1 MKNYIVYMIVFL
13 GVVKVLAADW
23 DFAVAEL
30 LPGKNERSYVDKITS
45 PGAEATESSII
56 SYDERDYLPFGYCSE
71 IVDASGKN
79 FKEGTFRVT
88 SLAESLEKAVEK
100 GTILN
105 TWHWMLVYTLDYTV
119 TCSNHITYRGVFV
132 WRTELSNCTLNCSDD
147 ERTQYFIDVNTYNYS
162 TNTFKAYR
170 NRANEDEKNVVPISD
185 IIAAWNGRKV
195 AYPDWKYVSG
205 PSRLSRPVIF
215 IHGLNDDYKTW
226 GVEPVVEK
234 GKDGINKGDIRFQK
248 GLVKA
253 YDRGSAPDI
262 LARSLNINNSED
274 SINHNGIYFFQAPG
288 SIVDDKWRDA
298 NPHWNGIDGEDSQSS
313 KLYQCLKEVLDDFYK
328 DPNLPWS
335 EHPELIVDIV
345 AHSQGGLVVREMLRG
360 LRAENASAGP
370 ENPANHI
377 GRLVTVDTPHL
388 GAATASKDSKDIPSH
403 PGLGVLIDDLNAYYS
418 GHAVRHTLM
427 NLKLR
432 VDYLN
437 PLIPAVGSLGG
448 VLGVLGENVPVFLSD
463 PVVGPVV
470 TTAGGTAIVVGGTG
484 SATGVATA
492 GAAIGTAAPFVSTA
506 ALSEYKV
513 NVSGPYLGPYK
524 ISFNVDLPGPNEV
537 FWSTELDAAADYR
550 DMAIENRTL
559 GDYLYKDDKF
569 MKDLNYGKNG
579 ESYPRLPNGKRLN
592 ILPLYSGNVS
602 MVVVQLL
609 KGFDEKLR
617 IKCPEFD
624 SDEDKMACVALD
636 SYLQKKVNHLSEA
649 YTKGTVNADIDINDS
664 LLTVLDNVR
673 ETWLTNSDLIVEAE
687 SQKYESKELG
697 ISDADIA
704 ELGTARP
711 YLFHDALAPWETVIH
726 MGGVPGTVASTRQGL
741 DIACALD
748 CGCDNLL
755 AEKPDAK
762 VIYLK
767 DGCVDL
773 TGDFNIV
780 PVFLNEGKHGIRVS
794 YVQNTLDAVYE
805 PGTGSYV
812 DYIGADGGSWR
823 DVAVPAD
830 IATVP
835 RLQRNGQNIL
845 ALFENYSGKTFSK
858 EYSIPE
864 MAANVSICILGE
876 DGETLPAVIAGEG
889 TVTDLDS
896 QLPPSPPDVQKTEG
910 SIFVMHREAR
920 GENEVNT
927 SRPRILVANT
937 SDRDIHGFRV
947 AYYFTADPARLPQVV
962 VDYPKIPVTL
972 ENLGGDQWRFV
983 LDASDSVL
991 NAMSAFP
998 SLDGWQIR
1006 LYYERDWSDF
1016 NYLDDWSADYNVGI
1030 PRMNSKIVVYG
1041 ADGQIL
1047 WGREP
1052 EPFRSTDDGLIPAP
1066 KGIISWLDVAPWESN
1081 IFKPQVTVKNT
1092 GSVALKDYHAKL
1104 WFRVPDGKELYIP
1117 VDDWYTPYSRPT
1129 LRNSGENVWEL
1140 DLRFNEYVLYPGDSV
1155 IEGNIGVHLKDWSVF
1170 DKTVCGIALID
1181 TDGNVIYGKIP
1192 SVSECQ
1198 SYDAPSL
1205 LEMQYV
1211 WRF

>member
-1 MKNYIVYMIVFL
+1 
-13 GVVKVLAADW
+13 
-23 DFAVAEL
+23 
-30 LPGKNERSYVDKITS
+30 
-45 PGAEATESSII
+45 
-56 SYDERDYLPFGYCSE
+56 
-71 IVDASGKN
+71 
-79 FKEGTFRVT
+79 
-88 SLAESLEKAVEK
+88 
-100 GTILN
+100 
-105 TWHWMLVYTLDYTV
+105 
-119 TCSNHITYRGVFV
+119 
-132 WRTELSNCTLNCSDD
+132 
-147 ERTQYFIDVNTYNYS
+147 
-162 TNTFKAYR
+162 
-170 NRANEDEKNVVPISD
+170 
-185 IIAAWNGRKV
+185 
-195 AYPDWKYVSG
+195 
-205 PSRLSRPVIF
+205 
-215 IHGLNDDYKTW
+215 
-226 GVEPVVEK
+226 
-234 GKDGINKGDIRFQK
+234 
-248 GLVKA
+248 
-253 YDRGSAPDI
+253 
-262 LARSLNINNSED
+262 
-274 SINHNGIYFFQAPG
+274 
-288 SIVDDKWRDA
+288 
-298 NPHWNGIDGEDSQSS
+298 
-313 KLYQCLKEVLDDFYK
+313 
-328 DPNLPWS
+328 
-335 EHPELIVDIV
+335 
-345 AHSQGGLVVREMLRG
+345 
-360 LRAENASAGP
+360 
-370 ENPANHI
+370 
-377 GRLVTVDTPHL
+377 
-388 GAATASKDSKDIPSH
+388 
-403 PGLGVLIDDLNAYYS
+403 
-418 GHAVRHTLM
+418 M

-437 PLIPAVGSLGG
+437 PLIPIFSGVAAGAVGAVGSVGG
-448 VLGVLGENVPVFLSD
+448 VLGVLGAKIPVFLSD

-492 GAAIGTAAPFVSTA
+492 GAAAGTIAPFISIA

-559 GDYLYKDDKF
+559 GDYLYKANDF
-569 MKDLNYGKNG
+569 MRKLNDGKNG

-592 ILPLYSGNVS
+592 ILPLYSGDVS

-636 SYLQKKVNHLSEA
+636 SYLQKKVNQLSEA
-649 YTKGTVNADIDINDS
+649 YTKGTVNADIDVNDS
-664 LLTVLDNVR
+664 LLTILDNVR

-711 YLFHDALAPWETVIH
+711 YLFHDALAPLETVIH
-726 MGGVPGTVASTRQGL
+726 MGGIPGTVASTRQGL

-876 DGETLPAVIAGEG
+876 GGESLPAVIAGEG
-889 TVTDLDS
+889 TVTDQDS
-896 QLPPSPPDVQKTEG
+896 QLPPSPPEVQKTEG

-937 SDRDIHGFRV
+937 SDRDILGFKV

-983 LDASDSVL
+983 LDAGDSVL
-991 NAMSAFP
+991 SAKSVFP

-1181 TDGNVIYGKIP
+1181 SDGNVVYGKIP